1 MPTKGS
7 NICEVSRQKLLGT
20 AEAAVISQ
28 SPPPSPPPPPP
39 PPFNYGFPRE
49 PGLASSPLAFF
60 LQLFG
65 NRTLI
70 KGFTGRLPLTSPNQ
84 HYQALKRTQ
93 TQSSATKQWYSLVPS
108 FSTSR
113 LLTQQVLP
121 PLHQFSDTSTSWIQ
135 RTPKCNILFP
145 TPRRTA
151 LQNFTKKPSRMTE
164 NAVPL
169 LTRQVRIHG
178 DGTILGH

>member
-7 NICEVSRQKLLGT
+7 NICEVSWQKLVGT

-28 SPPPSPPPPPP
+28 SPPPPQSPPQSPPP

-70 KGFTGRLPLTSPNQ
+70 KGFAGRLPLTSPNQ

-93 TQSSATKQWYSLVPS
+93 TQSTATKQWCSLVPS

-113 LLTQQVLP
+113 LLTEQVLL

-135 RTPKCNILFP
+135 RTLKCNILFP
-145 TPRRTA
+145 TPRPTA
-151 LQNFTKKPSRMTE
+151 LQNFTKTHAE
-164 NAVPL
+164 
-169 LTRQVRIHG
+169 
-178 DGTILGH
+178 